1 MNGPRPIG
9 LSTLG
14 LVSLLSA
21 AGAAGLSALGGWPNP
36 MTARGDLVYQGDAG
50 AARVALGTDAS
61 VLTSINGRPV
71 WVAQTLTATGAALQ
85 GAASATAARA
95 VLFPYPVDLTTA
107 DDWTTSSAN
116 PAGSS
121 VSVAAGVV
129 TVTFASGGSCDF
141 TSGGCSTD
149 AARAQRSIPHYDAAS
164 WSVRAR
170 LTSVTSSAAFVPMFG
185 VMTGTSWATS
195 TAKYVIYFAAN
206 SDSLVFARIAASG
219 ATIGGATVAS
229 IRGGQ
234 GWLRLDCAGRTIVA
248 YGGVGSGGAEPTAWT
263 VISSVAITATDPM
276 PQRFF
281 VSAHDSSASPA
292 PTITWDLVRL
302 QPVE

>member
-1 MNGPRPIG
+1 MSTRYAMAASTAALVTSIG
-9 LSTLG
+9 LALNTAVDQTTGRQAIGAAADPTSQHGQLIVRVDAGGADVTALAAVDPG
-14 LVSLLSA
+14 TTGQVLTVGDGGVPVWRDPA
-21 AGAAGLSALGGWPNP
+21 AG
-36 MTARGDLVYQGDAG
+36 GD
-50 AARVALGTDAS
+50 T
-61 VLTSINGRPV
+61 
-71 WVAQTLTATGAALQ
+71 
-85 GAASATAARA
+85 
-95 VLFPYPVDLTTA
+95 YPVEMVSGVEG
-107 DDWTTSSAN
+107 DWTTSNTS

-141 TSGGCSTD
+141 TSGGCATN

-170 LTSVTSSAAFVPMFG
+170 LASVTSSAYFVPMFG
-185 VMTGTSWATS
+185 VMTGTVWS
-195 TAKYVIYFAAN
+195 TASAKYVIYFASN
-206 SDSLVFARIAASG
+206 SDNLTFARIAASG

-263 VISSVAITATDPM
+263 IISSVAITATDPM
-276 PQRFF
+276 PQRLFM
-281 VSAHDSSASPA
+281 SAHDSSATPA
-292 PTITWDLVRL
+292 QTITWDLVRL
-302 QPVE
+302 QAVQ